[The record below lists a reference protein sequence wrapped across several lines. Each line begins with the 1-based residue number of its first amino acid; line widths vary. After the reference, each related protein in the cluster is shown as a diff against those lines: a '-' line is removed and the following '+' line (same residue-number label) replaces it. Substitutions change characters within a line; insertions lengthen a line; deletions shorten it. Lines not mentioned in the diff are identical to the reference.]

1 MENSTDV
8 TNALERTSIRCAQVL
23 HSQTI
28 QNNSMDMRGRTYE
41 ETKKIFRDLDPKASP
56 HKEERFIDGKVLA
69 RSRSAFYFP

>member
-8 TNALERTSIRCAQVL
+8 TNALERANIRCPQVL

-41 ETKKIFRDLDPKASP
+41 GTKKIF
-56 HKEERFIDGKVLA
+56 
-69 RSRSAFYFP
+69 